1 MLVRDVMTTHAVTVR
16 PDARVKQAIELLD
29 DHQITAMPVVDG
41 DGRLVGVVSE
51 ADVLRDALLPDRRA
65 HEIPSHAEGRTKV
78 LTVGDV
84 MTRLPMSVTANAD
97 LAAAA
102 SVLVDTA
109 IKSLPVVDGDGRV
122 VGIVSRRDVIA
133 VLAKRDPLIE
143 AEVDELLRA
152 AEVAVRGRGG
162 RWRRPAGRSGGAA
175 RARDR
180 PRPRRHRAGRRRG
193 VLPRLTGARHQV
205 RPHGPGPAPATGPSY
220 VEDRRAAQSERWT
233 GSVDIGSQP

>member
-1 MLVRDVMTTHAVTVR
+1 MLVRDVMTTRAVTVR

-29 DHQITAMPVVDG
+29 DHQITAMPVVDD

-84 MTRLPMSVTANAD
+84 MTRLTMSVTADAD

-109 IKSLPVVDGDGRV
+109 IKSLPVVDDDGRV
-122 VGIVSRRDVIA
+122 VGMVSRRDVIA

-152 AEVAVRGRGG
+152 AEVDCEVEVVDGVVRL
-162 RWRRPAGRSGGAA
+162 
-175 RARDR
+175 D
-180 PRPRRHRAGRRRG
+180 
-193 VLPRLTGARHQV
+193 
-205 RPHGPGPAPATGPSY
+205 GPAEPHAREIARVLAGTVPGVVGVSFR
-220 VEDRRAAQSERWT
+220 D
-233 GSVDIGSQP
+233 